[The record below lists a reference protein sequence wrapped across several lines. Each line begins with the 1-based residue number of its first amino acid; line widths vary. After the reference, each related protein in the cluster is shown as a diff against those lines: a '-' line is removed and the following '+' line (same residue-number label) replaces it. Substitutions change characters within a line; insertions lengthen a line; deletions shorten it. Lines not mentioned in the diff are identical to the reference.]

1 MSNLKNI
8 MNKVLETICV
18 FIFAF
23 ITIVGTY
30 QIVVRYV
37 FNSPSTVSEEL
48 FPVDWD
54 FVAVAYVGPFHS

>member
-8 MNKVLETICV
+8 INKVLETICV

-30 QIVVRYV
+30 PIVA
-37 FNSPSTVSEEL
+37 PLALL
-48 FPVDWD
+48 FALLNFIVNRL
-54 FVAVAYVGPFHS
+54 